1 MDIEKTK
8 LHEKLVALLDD
19 VLDECDS
26 MCRGCGDC
34 RYFPMQSCTSHKQA
48 DHLIANGVKVQEWVP
63 VTERLPD
70 GECLAVSMLKYQ
82 PSYKEMLVGYVAKDA
97 RYETGYCCESD
108 DVILPNVT
116 HWTEKHYP
124 AEGGE

>member
-1 MDIEKTK
+1 MELIEESRISCGENGVRINGSRDI
-8 LHEKLVALLDD
+8 
-19 VLDECDS
+19 
-26 MCRGCGDC
+26 
-34 RYFPMQSCTSHKQA
+34 A
-48 DHLIANGVKVQEWVP
+48 DHLLANGVTINEWIP
-63 VTERLPD
+63 VTERLPG

-108 DVILPNVT
+108 AEILPNVT